1 MVWKPCCVMQFFG
14 DDLCCNN
21 GEEALVIT
29 NDFDKI

>member
-1 MVWKPCCVMQFFG
+1 MQFFG

-29 NDFDKI
+29 ITNDFDKICKIGI

>member
-1 MVWKPCCVMQFFG
+1 MQFFG

-29 NDFDKI
+29 NDFDKICKIGI